1 VNLPQTDA
9 SYVYVGGIINYTD
22 KNGSFFVTKYDRL
35 TGEKSTEFAKRQSFV
50 PEISNNHIILDM
62 CANLYD
68 LVTCMTVDNI
78 NNVLIV
84 GRISAT
90 DNRGNMVIHKIQK
103 DGFYDAS
110 FGDGGILSVHPSD
123 IKFTVIDDDGNP
135 ISDYTDNKNVIPTR
149 VFVDKNNLI
158 YITGHINDFQTFIL
172 KLDQYGNRYTRDAVL
187 TQVDHIGQTEKEYFK
202 YESQSNIN
210 QFQQILRD
218 ASFNFS
224 SEITDFSNN
233 ITNMQAD
240 LENLQNQINA
250 MKIDISNNTSNIN
263 THHPSSTPT

>member
-1 VNLPQTDA
+1 M
-9 SYVYVGGIINYTD
+9 GGIINYTE
-22 KNGSFFVTKYDRL
+22 KKGSFFVTKYDRV
-35 TGEKSTEFAKRQSFV
+35 TGTKSTDFAKTHLSG
-50 PEISNNHIILDM
+50 PEVSNNNIILDM

-110 FGDGGILSVHPSD
+110 FGNGGILSVRPSD

-187 TQVDHIGQTEKEYFK
+187 TQVDHIGQTEKRYFK
-202 YESQSNIN
+202 YESQSNIH

-233 ITNMQAD
+233 ITNMQTQ
-240 LENLQNQINA
+240 LKTLQDQINT
-250 MKIDISNNTSNIN
+250 MKTDISTNRYNIN
-263 THHPSSTPT
+263 QYQSQPATAST